1 MKGGNIMEKEMKYQG
16 MKYTIAGRYMDG
28 VSVKGYFLIDVY
40 GNGTPVDRVTVEEMA
55 LNGQIL
61 NCTAQK
67 YKGKTV
73 MKGKEV
79 DGVSTKLSKLPV
91 VDVSKTKKLEPEVNK
106 DNRDKY
112 TIIAR
117 IVDKKYVKGYVVCD
131 YTKARRNLTREK
143 VIELAK
149 QSKITNAR
157 VQMDNGV
164 PILRG
169 KDCDLASLPGIKL
182 TDLSKRD

>member
-1 MKGGNIMEKEMKYQG
+1 MEKGNIQQE

-40 GNGTPVDRVTVEEMA
+40 GNGTPVDKVVVEEMA

-61 NCTAQK
+61 NCTAQR
-67 YKGKTV
+67 YKGKIII
-73 MKGKEV
+73 KGK
-79 DGVSTKLSKLPV
+79 DINGIKTKLSKLPV

-106 DNRDKY
+106 DKQKDKF
-112 TIIAR
+112 TIVAR
-117 IVDKKYVKGYVVCD
+117 IVDRKYVRGYVVYD
-131 YTKARRNLTREK
+131 YNKVRRNLTREK

-164 PILRG
+164 PVLRG
-169 KDCDLASLPGIKL
+169 KDCDLASLPGIRL
-182 TDLSKRD
+182 DDLNKKEE